1 MYHFRHSKGTQ
12 RPAVARPGVSIL
24 ALATACAMLSLPS
37 FARAQSAV
45 PNASEP
51 AQAADQESATQAAM
65 ADIVVTATKRGP
77 ENVQSVPVAITAYG
91 AQQLEALNF
100 RDLQSLSYK
109 MPNVQLDAF
118 NAVPGFANFSIR
130 GQGIAGTQTTLEPTV
145 GIFVDGIYQGVSV
158 GVVVDNFDL
167 EGIEV
172 LRGPQGVLFG
182 RNVTGGAVL
191 IKTTKPNLDRLTGK
205 FRAGIESGPNYTV
218 NGTVSGPI
226 TDGLA
231 VKLAAYYNKDEGY
244 FRDTLDGTK
253 VNKSHTFV
261 IRPAILWKPADT
273 VSLLLRAEHGE
284 NEGNAPATKNLG
296 LYSKNNFKFANNV
309 HGPYSTN
316 WDQVTGEIN
325 IGVGFGDGTI
335 TNLAGWRKLKYIAT
349 QDVDGTPLP
358 TFLATQYIF
367 QEQASNELRYA
378 GTFGNLAVTTGVF
391 YFWQDVELVE
401 NRVIGPNAPSGGG
414 DQTSSTLGIFGSLDW
429 SVTDTFKL
437 SVGARY
443 NRDHKEADV
452 SIIRVNNCNL
462 TTLTCINSYSGS
474 KTWTDVTPRVG
485 FEWKPRQDLMVYGY
499 YAKGFRSGGFPV
511 RVTDVNSTNTPF
523 DPETQ
528 HAYEIGFKG
537 DFLDRRVRLNVAAFY
552 NRINGLQ
559 RTIIKT
565 DPVVGV
571 IQTLTNTAD
580 AEIKGFEGDVRVSVL
595 HNLVLM
601 GNVGYTDA
609 NFTKI
614 LFDLSGDGVIDS
626 KDYALMLP
634 RLAPWSY
641 GISVIHDLKL
651 PIGTL
656 TTNIAYNHRD
666 QTFYDDANRGPLP
679 IVDNIDANFSLAFE
693 GTGLSLSVY
702 GKNLTNEV
710 TSNINSPLPNI
721 AAFGGPGAAIFTPDK
736 GRVFG
741 AELRYSF

>member
-1 MYHFRHSKGTQ
+1 MKTDGYRMTWHE
-12 RPAVARPGVSIL
+12 PGRALCGSSAL
-24 ALATACAMLSLPS
+24 ALTTAMTMLLTPSL
-37 FARAQSAV
+37 AAAQDA
-45 PNASEP
+45 PAAGNNEP
-51 AQAADQESATQAAM
+51 AATQDRNAVQAALEE
-65 ADIVVTATKRGP
+65 IVVTATKRGP
-77 ENVQSVPVAITAYG
+77 ENVQNVPSAISAFG

-109 MPNVQLDAF
+109 MPNVQLDGF
-118 NAVPGFANFSIR
+118 TAVPGFANFSIR

-145 GIFVDGIYQGVSV
+145 GTFVDGIYQGVSV

-172 LRGPQGVLFG
+172 LRGPQGLLFG

-191 IKTTKPNLDRLTGK
+191 IKTTKPNLDRLTGN
-205 FRAGIESGPNYTV
+205 FRAGIESGPSYTV

-244 FRDTLDGTK
+244 FKDDLDGTK

-316 WDQVTGEIN
+316 WDQVTGEVN

-349 QDVDGTPLP
+349 QDVDGTPLS

-391 YFWQDVELVE
+391 YFWQNVELLE

-499 YAKGFRSGGFPV
+499 YAKGFRSGGFPL
-511 RVTDVNSTNTPF
+511 RVTDVKSTNTPF

-537 DFLDRRVRLNVAAFY
+537 DFLDRRVRLNVAGFY

-565 DPVVGV
+565 DPVIGV

-580 AEIKGFEGDVRVSVL
+580 AEIKGVEAEVRL
-595 HNLVLM
+595 KLADNLVLF
-601 GNVGYTDA
+601 GNAGYTDSK
-609 NFTKI
+609 FTKI

-626 KDYALMLP
+626 KDFALKLP

-641 GISVIHDLKL
+641 GISLLYNLEL

-666 QTFYDDANRGPLP
+666 KNFYDDANRGPLP
-679 IVDNIDANFSLAFE
+679 PADLIDANLSLAFN
-693 GTGLSLSVY
+693 GTGLTASVY
-702 GKNLTNEV
+702 VKNLTNEV
-710 TSNINSPLPNI
+710 TSSINSPLPNI
-721 AAFGGPGAAIFTPDK
+721 PSFGGVGAAIFPPDK
-736 GRVFG
+736 GRVLG